1 MRRAASFFALLAAS
15 TWAVSCD
22 DAADRF
28 EAVNKLRALGVAA
41 NPVVGTA
48 ASTVAL
54 TIYAAV
60 PLGQSVTVEP
70 FVDDASKFAPPV
82 TLAVEPGSEAYEEH
96 TQFRIFS
103 LRATLT
109 VPPIV
114 PIPPAPGFARLR
126 YGITFRAG
134 GEVEKIVGTFLVYP
148 AGDPAIARF
157 GSGFAVDITAP
168 TQGATVSDDE
178 APMIASIH
186 NPAGEKVRVGWYV
199 SSGKVK
205 NRRARATNWLTKDV
219 KGSETVL
226 LTARGLSSGA
236 FALKAYDVNV
246 P

>member
-1 MRRAASFFALLAAS
+1 MRTILLLLALA
-15 TWAVSCD
+15 TLSCD

-28 EAVNKLRALGVAA
+28 EAVGKLRALGVAA

-48 ASTVAL
+48 ASTAAL

-70 FVDDASKFAPPV
+70 YVDESSKFAPPI
-82 TLAVEPGSEAYEEH
+82 TLTVEPGSEAYEEH
-96 TQFRIFS
+96 AEFRVFS

-114 PIPPAPGFARLR
+114 PILPEPGFARLR

-148 AGDPAIARF
+148 AGDPEIARF

-168 TQGATVSDDE
+168 AQGASVTDEE
-178 APMIASIH
+178 APMIANIH
-186 NPAGEKVRVGWYV
+186 NPAGEKVRVGWFV

-205 NRRARATNWLTKDV
+205 NRRARVTKWITEDV
-219 KGSETVL
+219 KGTETVL
-226 LTARGLSSGA
+226 LTARGLASGA